1 MHRVLLVGPGGA
13 GKTTLARQLGDITG
27 LPVVHLDALYWRA
40 GWVSTPKD
48 EWEPIVERLC
58 SAPTWIMDGN
68 FGGTIDQRLAACDTV
83 LLLDLA
89 PWRCLWRVLTR
100 TVRYAGR
107 SRPDMAPDCPE
118 RFDAAFLWWIATYR
132 RKKLPALLAR
142 LEAARGAGTNVV
154 ILRTPDEVERFLADV
169 RATRDAVATAAV
181 SPR

>member
-1 MHRVLLVGPGGA
+1 MLRVLLVGPGGA

-27 LPVVHLDALYWRA
+27 LPVVHLDAMYWRA

-48 EWEPIVERLC
+48 EWEPIVQQLC

-100 TVRYAGR
+100 TARYAGR
-107 SRPDMAPDCPE
+107 SRPDMAPGCPE
-118 RFDAAFLWWIATYR
+118 RLDAEFLWWIATYR
-132 RKKLPALLAR
+132 RNKLPGLLAQ
-142 LEAARGAGTNVV
+142 LDAARDAGTKVE
-154 ILRTPDEVERFLADV
+154 ILRTPAEVERFLSRVIAA
-169 RATRDAVATAAV
+169 RAGKTA
-181 SPR
+181 